1 MSKDY
6 QKEFDKFLT
15 KIKNKENFAFSRFSD
30 GELFVMKNQKVV
42 LGPGFFIT
50 GDRVGQNIYTKEEQK
65 EFIPAKHQFYRE
77 KLIEAFQYKSP
88 DYFKGICTKTD
99 VGQKE
104 FEWQLDLHG
113 DDNLDNLTF
122 ANLLINS
129 NYSRYI
135 EEVVPLFSGREVI
148 YVVNELANLE
158 GLPFK
163 VKKDFR
169 VGSNCMVNNYD
180 IIEEINK
187 YISENQIK
195 NHLILCSAASLSNMI
210 IHQCYSKN
218 KENTFLDIGSSL
230 NPYLSLEGWRFTR
243 GYLTSYWMKS
253 KSPYG
258 EQVDEW

>member
-1 MSKDY
+1 
-6 QKEFDKFLT
+6 
-15 KIKNKENFAFSRFSD
+15 
-30 GELFVMKNQKVV
+30 
-42 LGPGFFIT
+42 
-50 GDRVGQNIYTKEEQK
+50 
-65 EFIPAKHQFYRE
+65 
-77 KLIEAFQYKSP
+77 
-88 DYFKGICTKTD
+88 
-99 VGQKE
+99 
-104 FEWQLDLHG
+104 
-113 DDNLDNLTF
+113 
-122 ANLLINS
+122 
-129 NYSRYI
+129 
-135 EEVVPLFSGREVI
+135 
-148 YVVNELANLE
+148 
-158 GLPFK
+158 
-163 VKKDFR
+163 
-169 VGSNCMVNNYD
+169 MVNNYD